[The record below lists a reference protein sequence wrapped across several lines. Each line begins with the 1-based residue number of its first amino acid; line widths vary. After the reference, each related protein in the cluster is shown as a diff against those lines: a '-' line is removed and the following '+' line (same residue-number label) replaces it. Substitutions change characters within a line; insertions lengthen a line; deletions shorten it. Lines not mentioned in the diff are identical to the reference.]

1 MGPQVKS
8 PKILKKPKIGK
19 SLQTKKQIYYSD
31 KYTDDEY
38 EYRHVMLPK
47 DLAKM
52 VPKTHLM
59 SETEWRN
66 LGVQQ
71 SQGWVH
77 YMTHDPEPH
86 ILLFRR
92 PVSIYGNQN
101 QAPN

>member
-1 MGPQVKS
+1 MA
-8 PKILKKPKIGK
+8 PKE
-19 SLQTKKQIYYSD
+19 IYYSD

-47 DLAKM
+47 EIAKL

-59 SETEWRN
+59 SEQEWRN

-71 SQGWVH
+71 SLGWVH
-77 YMTHDPEPH
+77 YMLHGPEQH

-92 PVSIYGNQN
+92 KLTKSTK
-101 QAPN
+101 